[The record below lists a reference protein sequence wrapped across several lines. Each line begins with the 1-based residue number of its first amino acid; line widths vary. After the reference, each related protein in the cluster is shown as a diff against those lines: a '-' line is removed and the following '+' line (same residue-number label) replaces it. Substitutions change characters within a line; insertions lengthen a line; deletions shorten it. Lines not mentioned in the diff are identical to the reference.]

1 MRSKLLPSIK
11 NNDNKPLKQ
20 PEWIS
25 SNSFV
30 QSNNN
35 KQAMIPEYHAEND
48 KYNLTAKLRKFNINQ
63 KAKSSLYIKQQSS
76 SSSRDNSDDLNSLS
90 SINLDD
96 NNTID
101 DDADKKTSES
111 FIFRLIRARESILS
125 ELHRIITYNATDLL
139 LVKSQV
145 RVDTNIC
152 VCLCHY
158 IVLAMFIYIV
168 MLY

>member
-1 MRSKLLPSIK
+1 MRRKLLPSIT

-25 SNSFV
+25 SNSSV
-30 QSNNN
+30 QSSNN
-35 KQAMIPEYHAEND
+35 KQMIPEYHAEND

-63 KAKSSLYIKQQSS
+63 KEKSSLYIKQQSS
-76 SSSRDNSDDLNSLS
+76 SSSRYNSDDLNSLLS
-90 SINLDD
+90 VYTDD

-101 DDADKKTSES
+101 NDNDKKASEA

-125 ELHRIITYNATDLL
+125 ELYRIITYNATDLL

-145 RVDTNIC
+145 RADTYIC
-152 VCLCHY
+152 T
-158 IVLAMFIYIV
+158 IVLVVYVFM
-168 MLY
+168 